1 MVGALFWCKGD
12 GLVCT
17 TAGVVVPPIGFPV
30 KVKLFKHIQELS
42 KYSRFDTKLLTGKYP
57 LVLN

>member
-17 TAGVVVPPIGFPV
+17 TT
-30 KVKLFKHIQELS
+30 KVLGIFVAVS
-42 KYSRFDTKLLTGKYP
+42 C
-57 LVLN
+57 

>member
-17 TAGVVVPPIGFPV
+17 TAGATIPPIGFLA
-30 KVKLFKHIQELS
+30 KVKLFKHIHNSTE
-42 KYSRFDTKLLTGKYP
+42 YSRYDTKLLTDKYQ